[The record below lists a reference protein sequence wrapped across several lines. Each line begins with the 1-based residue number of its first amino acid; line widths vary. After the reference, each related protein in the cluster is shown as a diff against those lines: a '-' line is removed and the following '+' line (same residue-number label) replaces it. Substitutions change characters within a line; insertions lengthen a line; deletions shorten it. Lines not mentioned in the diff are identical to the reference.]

1 MAENENDIEKDIPE
15 VLDDSLNKTEI
26 ILEKNKKLIGN
37 VIMGVVAL
45 LVVYFGYENLIVAP
59 AEKEGSEAIW
69 QTQIDFGSKTGKR
82 DSLTTLVDDLKTVV
96 ENHSST
102 SSGNIAKL
110 YLAISL
116 MKTGEFTEAEGY
128 LEDFSPEGLLMP
140 GLKLGL
146 IGDCQSE
153 NDDYQSAVTNYS
165 EAAELL
171 NSKYG
176 SVYFLKKAGILLEKN
191 GKFSEAIEIYQTALD
206 KYLKG
211 TDITYKKQKNEME
224 KYLARAQA
232 SM

>member
-45 LVVYFGYENLIVAP
+45 LVVYFGYENLVAAP
-59 AEKEGSEAIW
+59 AEKEGLEAIS
-69 QTQIDFGSKTGKR
+69 QPQIDFESKTGKI
-82 DSLTTLVDDLKTVV
+82 DSSTTIV
-96 ENHSST
+96 EDFESVIESHSST

-116 MKTGEFTEAEGY
+116 MKTGRFTEAEGY

-176 SVYFLKKAGILLEKN
+176 SVYFLKKAGILLEQK
-191 GKFSEAIEIYQTALD
+191 GKFSEAIGIYQTALD

-211 TDITYKKQKNEME
+211 ADITHNKQKNEME
-224 KYLARAQA
+224 KYLARAQ
-232 SM
+232 SSI

>member
-26 ILEKNKKLIGN
+26 ILEENKKLIGN

-45 LVVYFGYENLIVAP
+45 LVVFFGYDNLVAAP
-59 AEKEGSEAIW
+59 AEKEGLEEIWEAQQDFESE
-69 QTQIDFGSKTGKR
+69 TGKR
-82 DSLTTLVDDLKTVV
+82 DSSSTIAEDFETVI
-96 ENHSST
+96 ENYSST
-102 SSGNIAKL
+102 SSGNIAQL
-110 YLAISL
+110 YLGISL
-116 MKTGEFTEAEGY
+116 MKTGDFSEAQEA
-128 LEDFSPEGLLMP
+128 LEDFSPAGLLMP

-165 EAAELL
+165 KAAELL
-171 NSKYG
+171 NSKSG
-176 SVYFLKKAGILLEKN
+176 SVYFLKKAGILLEQN
-191 GKFSEAIEIYQTALD
+191 EQFSEAIEVYETALY

-211 TDITYKKQKNEME
+211 ADRTYAQEKIEME

-232 SM
+232 SK